1 MEEYLDN
8 NIKGYLDKI
17 GFCNKK
23 KKKEEETKIICIE
36 AKYNAHK
43 EIDNPILGQI

>member
-17 GFCNKK
+17 GFCNQK
-23 KKKEEETKIICIE
+23 KKKEEETRILCLDANK
-36 AKYNAHK
+36 NANK
-43 EIDNPILGQI
+43 EIDNPILG